1 MLWNIAIC
9 ICLLWI
15 AYQDFKHRAVNILLF
30 IVLALLLSSLNLLTG
45 FWADKYPQ
53 MLANILFLVFQMG
66 VILLYFRIRS
76 GKWEQVMDR
85 KLGWGDIAFL
95 CCLTLY
101 MPFLSFF
108 VFYAISLF
116 LVLLVTFTR
125 KDWRNPEIGIP
136 LAGCQALLF
145 AGYFIAERTG
155 YIIWEQAFQKL
166 LT

>member
-1 MLWNIAIC
+1 MWWDVGIC
-9 ICLLWI
+9 VCLLWI
-15 AYQDFKHRAVNILLF
+15 AYQDFRQRAVNVILF
-30 IVLALLLSSLNLLTG
+30 IVLALLLFGLNLSMGL
-45 FWADKYPQ
+45 WEDKYPQ
-53 MLANILFLVFQMG
+53 MLANILFLVFQLG

-76 GKWEQVMDR
+76 GKWEPVMDR

-101 MPFLSFF
+101 MPFLNFF
-108 VFYAISLF
+108 LFYAASLF
-116 LVLLVTFTR
+116 LVLLVTFAR

-145 AGYFIAERTG
+145 LGYFITERTG
-155 YIIWEQAFQKL
+155 YIIWEEAFQKL